1 MKAFINLRWIIPF
14 VARTLEFGGSLPIA
28 LSAFLSQRGL
38 GTRKK
43 RRANRSEKRYVKND
57 RCEKNSL
64 KQKSIESPNF
74 ILKACCFLKYI
85 SDRNTKTWDN
95 LELASTIR
103 RFHYTTIGS
112 GEDWWL
118 NSLLSSINRRQN
130 SPLIPVTGM
139 DITLFRLRKRLKM

>member
-57 RCEKNSL
+57 SVRKEFSQTKEHR
-64 KQKSIESPNF
+64 ES
-74 ILKACCFLKYI
+74 K
-85 SDRNTKTWDN
+85 
-95 LELASTIR
+95 
-103 RFHYTTIGS
+103 FHT
-112 GEDWWL
+112 E
-118 NSLLSSINRRQN
+118 SLL
-130 SPLIPVTGM
+130 
-139 DITLFRLRKRLKM
+139 LFKIHL